1 MASSLRLDRARAL
14 EEAFLRY
21 GLRYQLV
28 GGVRFYQRREVK
40 DALAWL
46 RALRNDRDAAA
57 FERIINVPPRGIGN
71 RTIEVLRELTEASG
85 GDLQMS
91 AEFCKRPRLPPKS
104 VSVKRSI
111 GASGRL
117 SKKASTPPFLVG
129 PIRPS
134 TTMRIEPE

>member
-1 MASSLRLDRARAL
+1 MYRTNAQSRAL

-57 FERIINVPPRGIGN
+57 FD
-71 RTIEVLRELTEASG
+71 EVLECADVVPTLVRHATSWAFSSGVAGRIWPRSSTNTTLRSAS
-85 GDLQMS
+85 S
-91 AEFCKRPRLPPKS
+91 EFTKVRNLLS
-104 VSVKRSI
+104 VAGSSM
-111 GASGRL
+111 AAFHSQ
-117 SKKASTPPFLVG
+117 A
-129 PIRPS
+129 
-134 TTMRIEPE
+134 